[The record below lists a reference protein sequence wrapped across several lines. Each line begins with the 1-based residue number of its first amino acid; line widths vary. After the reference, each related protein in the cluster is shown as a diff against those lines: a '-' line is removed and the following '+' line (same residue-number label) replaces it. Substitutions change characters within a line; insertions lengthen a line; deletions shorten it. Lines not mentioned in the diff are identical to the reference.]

1 MNSGGRGNPADRAV
15 LALAVALL
23 ALVFVRTA
31 WLCDDAYITL
41 RTVDNWVSGEGLT
54 WNAGERVQAY
64 THPLWLF
71 VIAAPYYFTRE
82 HFLTTIAV
90 SLMVS
95 VLAVAVLAGR
105 VARTLGAGLLA
116 ISLLLFSQA
125 YVDYSSSGLENPLT
139 HLLLALFF
147 ATLFHG
153 APGARNVFVL
163 AVLAA
168 LGALNRLD
176 TLLLF
181 LPGLIAAWMRA
192 PSLRAAAAVLAG
204 LLPLAAWEVFS
215 VIYYGF
221 PFPNTA
227 YAKLATGISDPE
239 LVRQGWH
246 YLENS
251 WRRDP
256 LTTGTMA
263 AGILAALLRGSGPAV
278 ASAFGVVLYVIYVIR
293 IGGDFMTG
301 RFFTPAFVC
310 GAALVT
316 GWTEAE
322 RARIGAL
329 ARAGLGRL
337 LDSAPRW
344 AWAPVVAAIAWV
356 GLGMPDWSGRDA
368 ASPAKAAMKEAW
380 AAPVPTIYADS
391 RTIRGLAGFKDTHGI
406 GNERQFYF
414 SEAGLLRYRRN
425 LDLPTNRFAY
435 EGKRYRL
442 EGKPVVRT
450 HGSVGFRGY
459 FAGPKA
465 YIIDYYALA
474 DPLLARL
481 PACYSPNWRIGHFT
495 RTIPPGY
502 VETGQAMQL
511 HPPDFRATTPL
522 IAGSFRQW
530 PLWSELR
537 RIVTGR
543 AAASRQDKPPTFAY
557 DGNQI
562 KDTQLAEYYDQLVL
576 ITRGPFW
583 ARERWAAIW
592 RMNTG
597 QFDHLIDRDAYRY
610 PGILQVSLRELP
622 APEETAAA
630 SWRAGAALSFTQRG
644 IEVGLGGVVHAGTWE
659 IAMDGNDKYR
669 MLVCAGSRV
678 AAEQDFG
685 PSHETRAGAAV
696 FTITVPEHAAAQG
709 YDTIRIFP
717 VEGDRRYSLHGLRPA
732 E

>member
-1 MNSGGRGNPADRAV
+1 M
-15 LALAVALL
+15 AVA
-23 ALVFVRTA
+23 VRA
-31 WLCDDAYITL
+31 SWLCDDAYITF
-41 RTVDNWVSGEGLT
+41 RTVDNLVSGYGPR
-54 WNAGERVQAY
+54 WNTAERVQAF
-64 THPLWLF
+64 THPLWMLLLAAVYAFTHEVFVTAQVLSLVITLATAVLIVLF
-71 VIAAPYYFTRE
+71 LAESPSA
-82 HFLTTIAV
+82 
-90 SLMVS
+90 
-95 VLAVAVLAGR
+95 AVAALA
-105 VARTLGAGLLA
+105 ALA
-116 ISLLLFSQA
+116 FSKA
-125 YVDYSSSGLENPLT
+125 FVEYSTSGLENPLT
-139 HLLLALFF
+139 HLLLAAF
-147 ATLFHG
+147 
-153 APGARNVFVL
+153 L
-163 AVLAA
+163 AVFFSNRPDARKVLPLSLLAGLAA
-168 LGALNRLD
+168 LTRMD
-176 TLLLF
+176 TLLLY
-181 LPGLIAAWMRA
+181 LPALVYLTVKTRSWRGCL
-192 PSLRAAAAVLAG
+192 AAACG
-204 LLPLAAWEVFS
+204 LLPFVAWEAFS
-215 VIYYGF
+215 LAYYGF

-227 YAKLATGISDPE
+227 YAKLNTGIADPE

-425 LDLPTNRFAY
+425 LDLPTNRFAH

-465 YIIDYYALA
+465 HIIDYYALA

-511 HPPDFRATTPL
+511 HPPDFQATTPL
-522 IAGSFRQW
+522 LAGSFRQW

-576 ITRGPFW
+576 ITRGPFC

-597 QFDHLIDRDAYRY
+597 QFDHLIYRDAYRY
-610 PGILQVSLRELP
+610 PGILQVSLR
-622 APEETAAA
+622 
-630 SWRAGAALSFTQRG
+630 
-644 IEVGLGGVVHAGTWE
+644 
-659 IAMDGNDKYR
+659 
-669 MLVCAGSRV
+669 
-678 AAEQDFG
+678 
-685 PSHETRAGAAV
+685 
-696 FTITVPEHAAAQG
+696 
-709 YDTIRIFP
+709 
-717 VEGDRRYSLHGLRPA
+717 
-732 E
+732 